1 MDQESGAAWHLAAKA
16 DEVEDDVPSLVQVG
30 DLQIALCRLGE
41 EFFAVDNIC
50 THEYACFTDGFIEGD
65 EVECPLHQARFDI
78 RTGKAT
84 SPPATVDLRTYPV
97 KREGDDIYVQVRPD

>member
-1 MDQESGAAWHLAAKA
+1 MDRESGGAWHFAAKVE
-16 DEVEDDVPSLVQVG
+16 EVEDDVPSLVQVG
-30 DLQIALCRLGE
+30 DQQIALCRLGE

-97 KREGDDIYVQVRPD
+97 KREGDEVYVLVEPD